1 MSRHHPIIHCISP
14 AHMSSMGSCPF
25 RLIVAATTLSDTA
38 RTQPAQ
44 SRRTARVGAVCMGF
58 TSYSCCRGLGVDP
71 ERPRPKQAPTSAVRP
86 VRMCPSAR
94 YAENHARWGHGR
106 EPGPLSPGCSSSVAA
121 NTCRLA
127 RSRESMLRWAK
138 LRLRSK
144 WSCLLVVYAES
155 GRKWGHGLQPML
167 ATLML
172 WALLAPA
179 AR

>member
-1 MSRHHPIIHCISP
+1 MYGIHLVFLLSRPWCRS
-14 AHMSSMGSCPF
+14 
-25 RLIVAATTLSDTA
+25 
-38 RTQPAQ
+38 
-44 SRRTARVGAVCMGF
+44 RTAKAKAGADQRG
-58 TSYSCCRGLGVDP
+58 TSS
-71 ERPRPKQAPTSAVRP
+71 SH
-86 VRMCPSAR
+86 MCPPAR

-121 NTCRLA
+121 NTWRLA